1 MCSNFV
7 FVGQKGRLPGGLLTA
22 ILKKYWPGLYPVGPA
37 ADAPK
42 RLATKWEHYEAAK
55 MAGVMTDDNGDRFV
69 PTCAQIVQYTFWV
82 RLFWPSFVHGS
93 SPHRANL

>member
-7 FVGQKGRLPGGLLTA
+7 FVGQKGRLPGGLLTT
-22 ILKKYWPGLYPVGPA
+22 ILKKFWPGLYPVGEA
-37 ADAPK
+37 ANAPK
-42 RLATKWEHYEAAK
+42 KLATKWEDYQVAK
-55 MAGVMTDDNGDRFV
+55 APGHMEDDTGGSFV
-69 PTCAQIVQYTFWV
+69 PTRAQIVQYTFWV